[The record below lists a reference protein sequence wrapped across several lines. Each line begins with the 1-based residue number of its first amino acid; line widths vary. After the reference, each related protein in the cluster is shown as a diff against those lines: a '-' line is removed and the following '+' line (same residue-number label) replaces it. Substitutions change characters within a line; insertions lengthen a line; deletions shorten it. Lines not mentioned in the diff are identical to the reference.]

1 MNRLMAF
8 PVAIVLLAL
17 VWPVVMLDGGA
28 LYLEFVRHNATSCVV
43 VSLCWSVVLYWVTR
57 RVAELALWRGSGRKL
72 ALREGH
78 PE

>member
-17 VWPVVMLDGGA
+17 VWPVVILDGGA

-72 ALREGH
+72 ALREGQR
-78 PE
+78 E